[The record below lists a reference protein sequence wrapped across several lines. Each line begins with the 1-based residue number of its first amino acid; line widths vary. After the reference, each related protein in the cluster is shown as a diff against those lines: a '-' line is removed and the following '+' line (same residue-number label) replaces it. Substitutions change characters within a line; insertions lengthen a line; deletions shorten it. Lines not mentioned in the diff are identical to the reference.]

1 MKTGLL
7 LKSLAA
13 ILLLASSISAWV
25 WWSETASEPVVNTPA
40 LVNSASIVEQGAYL
54 ALLGNCAGCHTARGG
69 QAYAGGRPIDTPFG
83 QVLSSNI
90 SSSKEHG
97 LGLWTNAEFWRAM
110 HHGKSRDG
118 RLLTPAFPFENYRH
132 ISRADSDA
140 LLAFL
145 QSQSADSSPNRPHQ
159 LRFPYNTQFALA
171 LWRKANFTAAPLS
184 PNSSKSPEWNRGAYL
199 ARGLAHC
206 SACHSQRNVS
216 GGITNNGEF
225 GAGTLDAGRWLA
237 PSLLDAKEASL
248 AGWSQ
253 ADTLRFLSTGSNSH
267 ASAQG
272 PMAEVVVRSTQYWK
286 PDDLDAIA
294 SYLRDLPGQ
303 LPVPTLKP
311 APERS
316 AILRRGPKVYEEH
329 CASCHGKQGEGASDA
344 YPALAGN
351 RAVNLASPS
360 NLIQIVLAGGF
371 APATA
376 GHPRPFGMPPF
387 RQTLTDTDVADVL
400 TFLRMSWGN
409 SAGMVGEGEVQRGR

>member
-1 MKTGLL
+1 MNKHLFLKLIAALL
-7 LKSLAA
+7 VV
-13 ILLLASSISAWV
+13 LASTSAWV
-25 WWSETASEPVVNTPA
+25 WLSETSLEPVSNTPA
-40 LVNSASIVEQGAYL
+40 MAGNLAAVEQGAYL

-69 QAYAGGRPIDTPFG
+69 QAFAGGRPIETPFG

-90 SSSKEHG
+90 SASKEHG
-97 LGLWTNAEFWRAM
+97 LGQWTNAEFWRAM

-140 LLAFL
+140 LLAYL
-145 QSQSADSSPNRPHQ
+145 QSTPAHSNPNKPHL
-159 LRFPYNTQFALA
+159 LRFPYNTQFALT
-171 LWRKANFTAAPLS
+171 LWRKVNFNSEPLS
-184 PNSSKSPEWNRGAYL
+184 SNSSKSPEWNRGAYL

-206 SACHSQRNVS
+206 SACHSQRNAS
-216 GGITNNGEF
+216 GGIAEKGEF
-225 GAGTLDAGRWLA
+225 GSGTLDAKRWLA
-237 PSLLDAKEASL
+237 PSLLDANQASV
-248 AGWSQ
+248 AAWSQ
-253 ADTLRFLSTGSNSH
+253 DDTLRFLRTGSNQQ

-272 PMAEVVVRSTQYWK
+272 PMAEVIVRSTQHWK
-286 PDDLDAIA
+286 QDDLNAIA
-294 SYLRDLPGQ
+294 IYLKDLPGQ
-303 LPVPTLKP
+303 LPIQARKP

-329 CASCHGKQGEGASDA
+329 CASCHGKQGEGAENA

-351 RAVNLASPS
+351 RAVNLANPA

-371 APATA
+371 TPSTQ
-376 GHPRPFGMPPF
+376 GHPRPYGMPPF